1 MVSSLTASSQ
11 FPHILPSPHHTP
23 PTRAARVMSV
33 KLDSGPITSL
43 FKTPQHPNCPT
54 FYHACLLTQQDC
66 PPLTCP
72 PSPGAD
78 NPYSL
83 CSTHTTT
90 FQPLEPTKVISAPGP
105 LHLQSLLSE
114 VLFPSLHSLSTLS
127 LSCTSPKSS
136 FLVIQRK
143 EPP

>member
-11 FPHILPSPHHTP
+11 FPHILPSPHHIP
-23 PTRAARVMSV
+23 PYQSSQGDVRKIGLRSYHFPVQNSSASR
-33 KLDSGPITSL
+33 L
-43 FKTPQHPNCPT
+43 PNLLP
-54 FYHACLLTQQDC
+54 CLLTQHDC

-72 PSPGAD
+72 PSLGVD

-105 LHLQSLLSE
+105 LHLQFLLPE
-114 VLFPSLHSLSTLS
+114 VFFPSLHSLSLNSQLKPHLS
-127 LSCTSPKSS
+127 
-136 FLVIQRK
+136 K
-143 EPP
+143 ELFPGYSM